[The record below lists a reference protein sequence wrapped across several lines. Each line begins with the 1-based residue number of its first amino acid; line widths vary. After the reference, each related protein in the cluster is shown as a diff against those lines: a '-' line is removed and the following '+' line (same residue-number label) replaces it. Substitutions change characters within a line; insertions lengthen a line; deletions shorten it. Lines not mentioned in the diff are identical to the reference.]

1 MKTSKK
7 LYIKSGMTLVELMI
21 VTGIILMLVVISI
34 PVVKPML
41 ASRKQADAAQTLS
54 IYLNSARIRA
64 SETGRDCGVMF
75 ERYTDINTRGT
86 AFPYNDS
93 CLIVRQVETPPA
105 YTGSISDVRVSVDIV
120 PGSKGKVANIIFHQ
134 WEKYE
139 YTDDFGVE
147 RVTWR
152 WSGNSPKDAS
162 PAPYTGENPAW
173 NNLVQRGDKIQFDN
187 QGPYYTIVQ
196 ESSFPGQPAGQRTGD
211 NAYIQNAAETMPDR
225 RCPMIAVQDKLPGDF
240 AAGDSNVIRPIP
252 RNSPVTFKLLR
263 TPRSGDPQLTL
274 TQPIGF
280 PNGIIVDLQY
290 SGVKPFGTSVHG
302 PLTPPVDEWQDV
314 GSNFRPESAADT
326 NPVIIMFSPAGSVS
340 LIRSGNPVQ
349 DMGPIH
355 FLVGRWDRAAI
366 DWDDSNGNT
375 RIYDDSP
382 YPPDDGLRNFED
394 MSNFWVT
401 IDQRSGRVTTN
412 PVASSE
418 FVRDDGT
425 VEKRS
430 LDASRRF
437 ANEPN

>member
-1 MKTSKK
+1 
-7 LYIKSGMTLVELMI
+7 MTLVELMI

-75 ERYTDINTRGT
+75 ERYTDINGDNGT
-86 AFPYNDS
+86 SFPYNDS
-93 CLIVRQVETPPA
+93 CLVVRQVETPSA
-105 YTGSISDVRVSVDIV
+105 YTGSISDIRVSVEIV
-120 PGSKGKVANIIFHQ
+120 PGSGGNVANIIFHK
-134 WEKYE
+134 WK
-139 YTDDFGVE
+139 DI
-147 RVTWR
+147 R
-152 WSGNSPKDAS
+152 WSQHSPKDS
-162 PAPYTGENPAW
+162 TIDQDELCTEENLAW

-187 QGPYYTIVQ
+187 QGAYYTIVQ
-196 ESSFPGQPAGQRTGD
+196 ESSLPEQQANQRTGD
-211 NAYIQNAAETMPDR
+211 NAYIQNVADTKPDR

-263 TPRSGDPQLTL
+263 TPRSGEPQLTL

-290 SGVKPFGTSVHG
+290 SGMDASGV
-302 PLTPPVDEWQDV
+302 PVRNTNAEIVAWDDV
-314 GSNFRPESAADT
+314 GSSFRPQDAYDT
-326 NPVIIMFSPAGSVS
+326 SPVIVMFSPAGSVS
-340 LIRSGNPVQ
+340 LIRNSYFSQNL
-349 DMGPIH
+349 GPIH
-355 FLVGRWDRAAI
+355 FLIGRWDRAAS
-366 DWDDSNGNT
+366 DWKADDGGSLKIRPNA
-375 RIYDDSP
+375 SP
-382 YPPDDGLRNFED
+382 YPPDDGLRNYED
-394 MSNFWVT
+394 MSNYWVT

-418 FVRDDGT
+418 IDTDNT
-425 VEKRS
+425 TEANP

-437 ANEPN
+437 ANEHN

>member
-7 LYIKSGMTLVELMI
+7 LYTKSGMTLVELMI
-21 VTGIILMLVVISI
+21 VTGIILMLVVISV

-75 ERYTDINTRGT
+75 ERYTDINTYGT

-93 CLIVRQVETPPA
+93 CLVVRQVENPPA

-120 PGSKGKVANIIFHQ
+120 PGTEGNVANIIFHK
-134 WEKYE
+134 WEKADA
-139 YTDDFGVE
+139 T
-147 RVTWR
+147 
-152 WSGNSPKDAS
+152 WSGDSPKNAS
-162 PAPYTGENPAW
+162 PVPYTGENPAW

-196 ESSFPGQPAGQRTGD
+196 ESSFPEYQPGSADVNTYYTGTND
-211 NAYIQNAAETMPDR
+211 AQVKPDR
-225 RCPMIAVQDKLPGDF
+225 RCPMIAVKNKLPTTYGI
-240 AAGDSNVIRPIP
+240 GDSNVIRPIP

-263 TPRSGDPQLTL
+263 TPRSGEPQLTL

-290 SGVKPFGTSVHG
+290 SGTGAFGTLQPG
-302 PLTPPVDEWQDV
+302 AGTPPVKTWYDV
-314 GSNFRPESAADT
+314 GSSFRPQDAYDKS
-326 NPVIIMFSPAGSVS
+326 PVIVMFSPAGSVS
-340 LIRSGNPVQ
+340 LVRGSNVS
-349 DMGPIH
+349 DDGPIH
-355 FLVGRWDRAAI
+355 FLIGRWDRAAG
-366 DWDDSNGNT
+366 DWQPDNNGSLT
-375 RIYDDSP
+375 VRRDDSP

-401 IDQRSGRVTTN
+401 VDQRSGRVTTS

-418 FVRDDGT
+418 IVSNGT
-425 VEKRS
+425 IEEIHS
-430 LDASRRF
+430 LKASRRF